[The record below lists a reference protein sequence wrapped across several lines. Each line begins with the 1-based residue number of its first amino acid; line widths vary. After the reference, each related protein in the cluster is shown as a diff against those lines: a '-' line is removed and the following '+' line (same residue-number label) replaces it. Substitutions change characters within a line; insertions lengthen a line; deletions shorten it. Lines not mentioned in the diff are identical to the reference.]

1 MSVFHLR
8 LLFNETF
15 DFLLSSA
22 NSFFLFFIFFTVSLN
37 DSLVVESIIADANVV
52 VVIGIMECKYLLT
65 RYAPIYLID

>member
-15 DFLLSSA
+15 GFLLSSA

-52 VVIGIMECKYLLT
+52 GVIGIMECKYLLT